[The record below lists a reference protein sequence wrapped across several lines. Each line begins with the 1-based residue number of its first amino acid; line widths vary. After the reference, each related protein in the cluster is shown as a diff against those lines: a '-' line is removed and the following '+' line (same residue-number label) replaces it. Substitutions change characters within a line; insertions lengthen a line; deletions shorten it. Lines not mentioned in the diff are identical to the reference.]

1 MTCNYELKVR
11 AKCPVDGSEDIYD
24 FTLRSTK
31 MYTVES
37 LLALMEPFAEMK
49 VFQEDL
55 TKMIADDLGCE
66 AISVGVHSGVKVT
79 VRATPGDSKAKA
91 KS

>member
-11 AKCPVDGSEDIYD
+11 AKCPVDGSDDVYD

-31 MYTVES
+31 MHTVEF
-37 LLALMEPFAEMK
+37 LLSIMDAFAEMK

-66 AISVGVHSGVKVT
+66 AISVGMHSGVKVT
-79 VRATPGDSKAKA
+79 VRCTPGDSKAKA